1 MRLTKSEEILEKILE
16 AANDPSLREG
26 LNRSRTLA
34 TAAVSKILAEWS
46 DLTDLANY
54 IREVKKK
61 VIENIN
67 YYIDKTMRSVEEKAR
82 GHAYFARHREEALKI
97 INDIIGEKKRIIV
110 KAKSMVTEELKLRE
124 FLIER
129 GHEVYETDIG
139 EFLIQISRDKPMH
152 IIAPAIHLTKERV
165 VKLLGSVGIEVNES
179 MGHAE
184 LVAKIREFLREK
196 YIKADIGISGA
207 NSIAADTGSIF
218 LVFNE
223 GNISLVTTFPPV
235 HIAIVSIEKIMP
247 TVKDAF
253 IQTLVQSGYAG
264 LYPPTYI
271 YMISGPSST
280 ADIEYQRVYGA
291 QGPKELHV
299 ILYDGGR
306 INSINNAV
314 LREQLLCIRCGR
326 CEFHCPI
333 WNVAGNIWGGD
344 VYGGPLGLGWTAIT
358 EGLDKAVSL
367 SIFCLLDGI
376 CKEVCPMKI
385 DIPNIARYLKTKYRE
400 VIK

>member
-1 MRLTKSEEILEKILE
+1 MRLIKSEEILEKILE

-34 TAAVSKILAEWS
+34 TAAVSKILAEWP

-82 GHAYFARHREEALKI
+82 GHAYFARDREEALKI

-139 EFLIQISRDKPMH
+139 EFLIQISGDKPMH

-165 VKLLGSVGIEVNES
+165 VKLLNSVGIEVNES

-326 CEFHCPI
+326 CQFHCPI
-333 WNVAGNIWGGD
+333 WNVAGSIWGGD

-358 EGLDKAVSL
+358 EGLDKAASL

-385 DIPNIARYLKTKYRE
+385 DIPNIARYLKTKYWE